1 MTIYARTLQT
11 AAELLGG
18 DRALAHYLRV
28 PMADL
33 IAWMQPDARRPPF
46 ALFLKA
52 VDLVMN
58 ELDDKEGELAQRLR
72 VAATRTNSRRT
83 L

>member
-1 MTIYARTLQT
+1 
-11 AAELLGG
+11 
-18 DRALAHYLRV
+18 
-28 PMADL
+28 MADL
-33 IAWMQPDARRPPF
+33 FAWMQPGGSPPPL

-72 VAATRTNSRRT
+72 VAATRKDSRRS